1 MAFFDELQKSVTDAA
16 AAAAKKTSELTG
28 IARVKFNIRA
38 EEARLRSTFSKIGS
52 LFYASEREGADNA
65 AEIATLIMQ
74 ADKIKG
80 DIAAYREKLAEY
92 RKTTICPSCGTEVP
106 KDVYFCPICGLK
118 QERPEP
124 EENDDSDIDIDS
136 VIDDTFDGESKD
148 DKED

>member
-1 MAFFDELQKSVTDAA
+1 MAFFDGIQKSVTDAA

-52 LFYASEREGADNA
+52 LFYAAEREGADNS

-74 ADKIKG
+74 ADKIKS
-80 DIAAYREKLAEY
+80 DIQAYKEKLAEY
-92 RKTTICPSCGTEVP
+92 RKSTLCPFCGAEVP
-106 KDVYFCPICGLK
+106 KDVFYCPICGEK

-124 EENDDSDIDIDS
+124 EEAEDVDIDS
-136 VIDDTFDGESKD
+136 VIGEDFDSEDKD
-148 DKED
+148 